1 MDLFRQLQ
9 RWFRCGAWLVGLAS
23 LAVAPSL
30 VCANGAVV
38 TMNLGQ
44 YVFHIP
50 EKNSMEGQAPFWLKT
65 IPGLDDDVRSAS
77 IVFRVDD
84 LRRAIPGF
92 SGTVDLFATLS
103 VLSEIEIARQYDPS
117 FYHDMW
123 YLSGGFKDAKI
134 EPLGQ
139 KGFVR
144 IYRKGARN
152 MWRILRQRPSPTKL
166 IPTEEQK
173 FWIAS
178 CSTGAPGKPASCNSS
193 YFFNNDLLVEFHFSE
208 DDVGRIDSIRE
219 YIRASV
225 LSWVQPK
232 GGAHKERQL

>member
-1 MDLFRQLQ
+1 
-9 RWFRCGAWLVGLAS
+9 
-23 LAVAPSL
+23 
-30 VCANGAVV
+30 
-38 TMNLGQ
+38 
-44 YVFHIP
+44 
-50 EKNSMEGQAPFWLKT
+50 MEGQAPFWLKT

-77 IVFRVDD
+77 IVLRVDD

-92 SGTVDLFATLS
+92 SDTVDLFATLS

-117 FYHDMW
+117 FYRDMW
-123 YLSGGFKDAKI
+123 FLTGTFQNARI
-134 EPLGQ
+134 EPLG
-139 KGFVR
+139 KTGMFR
-144 IYRKGARN
+144 IFRKSGKNFWEIIRARPD
-152 MWRILRQRPSPTKL
+152 PSQA
-166 IPTEEQK
+166 IPTMKRE